1 MRVYPIT
8 RLHEP
13 KPDANHHADADDDR
27 SAVMDFNDAD
37 NMDDEGFTAPSA
49 AAHNDVRTNVAPLVK
64 K

>member
-8 RLHEP
+8 RSHEP
-13 KPDANHHADADDDR
+13 KPAAYHADADDDR

-49 AAHNDVRTNVAPLVK
+49 AAHNDVRTNVAHVL
-64 K
+64 